1 MRSGSLRPSA
11 ISCGRYTPSPSLAI
25 KTPPVD
31 GAFVS
36 VGAAVDL
43 VESGYTIEQVMRKGD
58 WKSVQAG
65 LRYVMAE

>member
-1 MRSGSLRPSA
+1 
-11 ISCGRYTPSPSLAI
+11 
-25 KTPPVD
+25 
-31 GAFVS
+31 

-58 WKSVQAG
+58 WKSVEAG